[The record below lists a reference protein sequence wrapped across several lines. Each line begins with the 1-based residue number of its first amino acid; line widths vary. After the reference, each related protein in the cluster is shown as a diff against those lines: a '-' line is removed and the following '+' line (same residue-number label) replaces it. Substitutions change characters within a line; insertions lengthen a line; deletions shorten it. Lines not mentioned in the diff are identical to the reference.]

1 MNLAVGSFVKNR
13 YQILEPL
20 GEGGFAYVWK
30 ARDLELARDV
40 AIKFLKIEDSDR
52 AALDETIQRLRRE
65 AKLLANLSHQNI
77 VSVFAFDVLDDLT
90 PFIVMEYLTGS
101 PLTKLLAG
109 LGPLDKRLIKEI
121 ILQTCAGLSY
131 AHGNGLVHRDL
142 SSSNIFLCND
152 NEKDTVKIIDFGLS
166 RSSLSTSA
174 KITKTGLLLGNPSY
188 MSPESIVG
196 EPVDCRADIYALGCI
211 IYEMV
216 TGHVPFQTDSVVGL
230 LFKHQKEYPPA
241 PLCESTKA
249 PESERLNAIILR
261 CMQKDRALRF
271 ENCDQVTEA
280 LISELCFDEIL
291 PPTIPL
297 DLKVQWQ
304 HGAKEKRRGDANL
317 SRIVVI
323 ASIVILVILAFTAAI
338 MPHFDSSNS
347 KADFSNIV
355 SQKTRTS
362 KLSIADK
369 KASSEVTSRLMSIN
383 ELKKLAVA
391 ERNPVEVLRLYKK
404 MLQLQMKIRESLPQE
419 ELWTYLAM
427 ADLERAQGKFTETEN
442 HCRIVVERTSAMNSK
457 IPIEIRNQVLSRSYY
472 VLASS
477 YWDRNETQK
486 AEKTALQAL
495 KYADENNRR
504 AIDVLLGDIKL
515 SQGNFDESKRYYSN
529 VALDEVLRSPDV
541 IQLIATLGLSALL
554 DHAGSTREAEKL
566 RIKAENFAVENNMS
580 GNAAQRLF
588 DLGMRFFY
596 LNEFAE
602 AERLYKGSIAIARE
616 NEALDYIAHADLHW
630 LGELYFKRN
639 ELNKAENK
647 YKEVLAFEKSKQMRS
662 WRGDGSIE
670 QLRIIYSKRNDKG
683 ALSSLDKI
691 ELERK
696 AFPKQ

>member
-30 ARDLELARDV
+30 ARDLELDRDV
-40 AIKFLKIEDSDR
+40 AIKFLKVQDSDP
-52 AALDETIQRLRRE
+52 AALGETIQRLKRE

-101 PLTKLLAG
+101 PLTKLLARS
-109 LGPLDKRLIKEI
+109 GPLDMHLIKEI

-131 AHGNGLVHRDL
+131 AHGNGLIHRDL

-152 NEKDTVKIIDFGLS
+152 NERVTVKIIDFGLS
-166 RSSLSTSA
+166 RLSLSTSA

-188 MSPESIVG
+188 MSPESILG
-196 EPVDCRADIYALGCI
+196 EPVDCRTDVYALGCV

-241 PLCESTKA
+241 PLCESTNA
-249 PESERLNAIILR
+249 HEFERLNAIILR
-261 CMQKDRALRF
+261 CIQKDRALRF
-271 ENCDQVTEA
+271 EDCDKITEA
-280 LISELCFDEIL
+280 LISELRFDEIL

-297 DLKVQWQ
+297 DLKDQWQ
-304 HGAKEKRRGDANL
+304 NGAKEKKRGGANL
-317 SRIVVI
+317 SKIGVI
-323 ASIVILVILAFTAAI
+323 ASIVIFVIFAFTVGI
-338 MPHFDSSNS
+338 MAHFDSSNS
-347 KADFSNIV
+347 KATYFSD
-355 SQKTRTS
+355 SLRQKRTS

-369 KASSEVTSRLMSIN
+369 KAGEISSRLMSIN

-391 ERNPVEVLRLYKK
+391 ERNPEEVLRLYKK
-404 MLQLQMKIRESLPQE
+404 MLQLQTKIRESLPQE

-442 HCRIVVERTSAMNSK
+442 HCQIVVERTATINSK
-457 IPIEIRNQVLSRSYY
+457 IPIEIRNQVLSRCYY

-486 AEKTALQAL
+486 AEKPALQAL

-515 SQGNFDESKRYYSN
+515 SQGKFDESRTYYSN
-529 VALDEVLRSPDV
+529 VALDKVLRAPDV
-541 IQLIATLGLSALL
+541 IQLIATLGLSAVL

-596 LNEFAE
+596 LNQFTE
-602 AERLYKGSIAIARE
+602 AERLYKSSIAITRE
-616 NEALDYIAHADLHW
+616 NEAFDYIAHADLHW
-630 LGELYFKRN
+630 LGELYFKRS
-639 ELNKAENK
+639 ELDKAESK
-647 YKEVLAFEKSKQMRS
+647 YKEVLAFEKRKQMRS
-662 WRGDGSIE
+662 WRGDGSIK
-670 QLRIIYSKRNDKG
+670 QLRIIYSMRNDEE

-691 ELERK
+691 ELERM